1 MNIQHVSGTQQ
12 ETALVLSGGGARAA
26 YQVGALRGIAS
37 VLDKDVPNPFGIIS
51 GTSAG
56 AMNAV
61 GLATHAHK
69 FRTGVKMLEYVWSN
83 ISSSQ
88 IYRLDSTGLVS
99 SASNWVFSFLANR
112 KGRSS
117 TSLLDNSPLDS
128 LLHEILRLERINENM
143 NAGYL
148 NSLVVTASGYTS
160 GESVSFFQS
169 SKPIENWQRPHRL
182 GIRTEIRH
190 KHLLAS
196 SAIPTLFPAVK
207 INREYYGDGAIRQLA
222 PLSPAIHMGADR
234 ILAIGVSGSRTRRPK
249 KGDQIAQ
256 PSLSQIVG
264 HVLNSAFVDTLE
276 SDMAVLRRYNNL
288 IPLCADGAAL
298 DVKPVHLLE
307 ITPSLDLNR
316 IAEDFYQTLPR
327 SIRLFIRDTNSST
340 IASLLMF
347 EKDYCQALMDLGIAD
362 ALAKREQIHEFFRVR
377 SVHQKE

>member
-1 MNIQHVSGTQQ
+1 MTIQHLSAAQP

-26 YQVGALRGIAS
+26 YQIGALRGIAS
-37 VLDKDVPNPFGIIS
+37 VLDKDISNPFGIIS

-69 FRTGVKMLEYVWSN
+69 FRTGIKMLEYIWRN
-83 ISSSQ
+83 ISSDQ
-88 IYRLDSTGLVS
+88 IYRLDSVGLVS

-112 KGRSS
+112 RKQTS
-117 TSLLDNSPLDS
+117 TSLLDNSPLEN
-128 LLHEILRLERINENM
+128 LLHEVLRLERINENLA
-143 NAGYL
+143 AGFL
-148 NSLVVTASGYTS
+148 NSLVVTASGYSS

-169 SKPIENWQRPHRL
+169 SKAIANWQRPHRV

-207 INREYYGDGAIRQLA
+207 INREYFGDGAIRQLA
-222 PLSPAIHMGADR
+222 PLSPAIHMGAER
-234 ILAIGVSGSRTRRPK
+234 ILAIGVSGSRTRRPN
-249 KGDQIAQ
+249 KGDQIVQ

-276 SDMAVLRRYNNL
+276 SDMAVLRRYNKL
-288 IPLCADGAAL
+288 IPLCANGAAI
-298 DVKPVHLLE
+298 DVRPVQLLE

-327 SIRLFIRDTNSST
+327 SIRLFIRDTNSSS

-362 ALAKREQIHEFFRVR
+362 ALAKREQIHEFFSGR
-377 SVHQKE
+377 SIYQKE